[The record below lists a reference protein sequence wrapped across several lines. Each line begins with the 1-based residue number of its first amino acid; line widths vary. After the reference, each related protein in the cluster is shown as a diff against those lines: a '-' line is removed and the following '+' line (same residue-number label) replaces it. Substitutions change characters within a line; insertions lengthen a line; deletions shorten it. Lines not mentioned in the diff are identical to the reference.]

1 MRLFTANKGK
11 LSGLLP
17 MVFLLGCSYSA
28 QQFYMLEAPVAVTP
42 MPNSNLAKTT
52 QIGLGPI
59 HMPDYLNRPQMVIAV
74 GEHQYRFDDKNRWAE
89 HLEQN
94 VSRVLTQQLA
104 GLLGVEQVLR
114 YPWSQRQL
122 IDYQIVL
129 DILSFH
135 HTAGKGV
142 ELKAQWQIRKAD
154 QLLKSQ
160 QFECQLANSDAP
172 QAIVASQSQCLTELA
187 EQIHKNLLAK

>member
-1 MRLFTANKGK
+1 MRLFMANKRNV
-11 LSGLLP
+11 LGLLP
-17 MVFLLGCSYSA
+17 MVMLMACSNSA
-28 QQFYMLEAPVAVTP
+28 PQFYMLAAPTAITP
-42 MPNSNLAKTT
+42 ISGLAKTT

-74 GEHQYRFDDKNRWAE
+74 GEHQYRFDDENRWAE

-104 GLLGVEQVLR
+104 GLLGVDQVLR
-114 YPWSQRQL
+114 YPWAQRQA

-142 ELKAQWQIRKAD
+142 ELKAQWQLRKAE
-154 QLLKSQ
+154 QVLKSQ
-160 QFECQLANSDAP
+160 QFDCQLANSDAP
-172 QAIVASQSQCLTELA
+172 EAIVASQSQCLTQLA
-187 EQIHKNLLAK
+187 EQIQKNI

>member
-1 MRLFTANKGK
+1 MRLFMANKRNF
-11 LSGLLP
+11 LGLLP
-17 MVFLLGCSYSA
+17 MILLMACSHSA
-28 QQFYMLEAPVAVTP
+28 PQFYMLEAPTVITSVAG
-42 MPNSNLAKTT
+42 LAKTT

-59 HMPDYLNRPQMVIAV
+59 HMPDYLNRPQMVIAI
-74 GEHQYRFDDKNRWAE
+74 GEHQYRFDDENRWAE

-104 GLLGVEQVLR
+104 GLLGVDQVVR
-114 YPWSQRQL
+114 YPWAQRQA

-142 ELKAQWQIRKAD
+142 ELKAQWQLRKAE
-154 QLLKSQ
+154 QVLKSQ
-160 QFECQLANSDAP
+160 QFDCQLANSDAP
-172 QAIVASQSQCLTELA
+172 EAIVASQSQCLTQLA
-187 EQIHKNLLAK
+187 EQIQKNI

>member
-1 MRLFTANKGK
+1 MRLFMANKRNV
-11 LSGLLP
+11 LGLLP
-17 MVFLLGCSYSA
+17 MVMLMACSNSA
-28 QQFYMLEAPVAVTP
+28 PQFYMLEAPTAITP
-42 MPNSNLAKTT
+42 ISGLAKTT

-74 GEHQYRFDDKNRWAE
+74 GEHQYRFDDENRWAE

-104 GLLGVEQVLR
+104 GLLGVDQVLR
-114 YPWSQRQL
+114 YPWAQRQA

-142 ELKAQWQIRKAD
+142 ELKAQWQLRKAE
-154 QLLKSQ
+154 QILKSQ
-160 QFECQLANSDAP
+160 QFDCQLANSDAP
-172 QAIVASQSQCLTELA
+172 EAIVASQSQCLTQLA
-187 EQIHKNLLAK
+187 EQIQKNI

>member
-1 MRLFTANKGK
+1 MRLFMANKGK
-11 LSGLLP
+11 LYGLLS
-17 MVFLLGCSYSA
+17 MILLTGCSHSA
-28 QQFYMLEAPVAVTP
+28 PQFYMLEAPAAITPDTVAG
-42 MPNSNLAKTT
+42 LAKTT

-74 GEHQYRFDDKNRWAE
+74 GEHQYRFDDENRWAE

-114 YPWSQRQL
+114 YPWAQREV

-129 DILSFH
+129 DVLSFH

-142 ELKAQWQIRKAD
+142 ELKAQWQLRKAG

-160 QFECQLANSDAP
+160 QFDCQLANSDAP
-172 QAIVASQSQCLTELA
+172 EAIVASQSQCLAQLA
-187 EQIHKNLLAK
+187 DQIQKSL